1 MSGRYE
7 WTARLAV
14 RGLQWAARLPRP
26 WLLRLLRAAEKL
38 PANRAPGP
46 GLTPPVTELIE
57 IIVDEPGGEQAI
69 RRLLLE
75 GRHEQYVSLVRG
87 LLRHH
92 ASGRTTV
99 RIAADEALPAVAGKQ
114 PLRVA
119 VIGEGLDARLLRAA
133 YQADPGCALV
143 EDDTAQAYEF
153 APAATPEQISAA
165 LAKGAVVSVHHSLL
179 TDADAA
185 RALFAQ
191 AKAPWRVFYPL
202 WHFAPARRLHRLLAD
217 DEIGEVGTVRVQATL
232 GGDGGALAPQPP
244 QADDYLRHPAF
255 DHLLLLTWL
264 GGAPD
269 AVSAYLQPLGE
280 HGGQGMIAV
289 RHRAPGRYGLLE
301 MIHAPQM
308 TLPSAYYPHA
318 VEAEVSGS
326 DGIAWLRRGMAQ
338 PSREAPLAVRVG
350 KTAYTIGV
358 ERGLT
363 AEWDALYAHAA
374 AHLRALAAGKAQ
386 PIVGA
391 EDLFAALAARDR
403 AVEAA
408 RTGRVTAV

>member
-14 RGLQWAARLPRP
+14 RVLQWAARLPRP
-26 WLLRLLRAAEKL
+26 WLLRLLRTAEKL
-38 PANRAPGP
+38 PANRAPSP

-57 IIVDEPGGEQAI
+57 IIVDEPGGEQVI

-75 GRHEQYVSLVRG
+75 GRREQYVSLVRG

-92 ASGRTTV
+92 ARGAARV
-99 RIAADEALPAVAGKQ
+99 RIAADETPPVVANKQ

-133 YQADPGCALV
+133 YQADSGCALV

-153 APAATPEQISAA
+153 TPGATPEQISSA

-179 TDADAA
+179 TDATAA
-185 RALFAQ
+185 RTMFAQ
-191 AKAPWRVFYPL
+191 AKAPWRAFYPL
-202 WHFAPARRLHRLLAD
+202 WHFAPARRLHDLLAD
-217 DEIGEVGTVRVQATL
+217 DEIGEVGTLRVQAIL
-232 GGDGGALAPQPP
+232 GGDGGMLEPQTPP
-244 QADDYLRHPAF
+244 ADDYLSHPAF

-269 AVSAYLQPLGE
+269 AVSVRLQPLGE

-289 RHRAPGRYGLLE
+289 RHCAPGRYGMLE

-308 TLPSAYYPHA
+308 TLPSAYYPYA
-318 VEAEVSGS
+318 VEAEISGT

-350 KTAYTIGV
+350 KSAYTIGV

-374 AHLRALAAGKAQ
+374 VHLRALA
-386 PIVGA
+386 VGRA
-391 EDLFAALAARDR
+391 LPMMSAPDLFATLSARDK

-408 RTGRVTAV
+408 RTGRVTTV

>member
-1 MSGRYE
+1 
-7 WTARLAV
+7 
-14 RGLQWAARLPRP
+14 
-26 WLLRLLRAAEKL
+26 
-38 PANRAPGP
+38 
-46 GLTPPVTELIE
+46 
-57 IIVDEPGGEQAI
+57 
-69 RRLLLE
+69 
-75 GRHEQYVSLVRG
+75 
-87 LLRHH
+87 
-92 ASGRTTV
+92 
-99 RIAADEALPAVAGKQ
+99 
-114 PLRVA
+114 
-119 VIGEGLDARLLRAA
+119 
-133 YQADPGCALV
+133 
-143 EDDTAQAYEF
+143 
-153 APAATPEQISAA
+153 
-165 LAKGAVVSVHHSLL
+165 
-179 TDADAA
+179 
-185 RALFAQ
+185 
-191 AKAPWRVFYPL
+191 
-202 WHFAPARRLHRLLAD
+202 
-217 DEIGEVGTVRVQATL
+217 
-232 GGDGGALAPQPP
+232 
-244 QADDYLRHPAF
+244 
-255 DHLLLLTWL
+255 
-264 GGAPD
+264 
-269 AVSAYLQPLGE
+269 LGE

-318 VEAEVSGS
+318 VEAEVSGT

>member
-1 MSGRYE
+1 MSGRHE

-14 RGLQWAARLPRP
+14 RVLQWAARLPRP
-26 WLLRLLRAAEKL
+26 WLLRLLRVAEKL

-57 IIVDEPGGEQAI
+57 IIVDEPGGEQVI

-75 GRHEQYVSLVRG
+75 GRRAQYVSLVRG

-92 ASGRTTV
+92 ASGGAKV
-99 RIAADEALPAVAGKQ
+99 IVAADEALPAVVSKE

-119 VIGEGLDARLLRAA
+119 VIGEGLDARLLRTA
-133 YQADPGCALV
+133 YQADPGSVLV
-143 EDDTAQAYEF
+143 EDDAARAYEF
-153 APAATPEQISAA
+153 APGATPEQISAA

-179 TDADAA
+179 TDAAAA
-185 RALFAQ
+185 RALFAST
-191 AKAPWRVFYPL
+191 KAPWRVFYPL

-217 DEIGEVGTVRVQATL
+217 DEIGEVGTLRVQAIL
-232 GGDGGALAPQPP
+232 GGDGGALAPQSAT
-244 QADDYLRHPAF
+244 ADDYLRHPAF

-264 GGAPD
+264 GGAPH
-269 AVSAYLQPLGE
+269 AVSACLQPLGE

-289 RHRAPGRYGLLE
+289 RHRAPGRYGMLE

-308 TLPSAYYPHA
+308 TLPSAYYPYA
-318 VEAEVSGS
+318 VEAEASGT

-350 KTAYTIGV
+350 KSAYTIGV

-363 AEWDALYAHAA
+363 ADWDALYAHAA
-374 AHLRALAAGKAQ
+374 AHLRSLAAGQAQ
-386 PIVGA
+386 PMVSA
-391 EDLFAALAARDR
+391 PDLFATLIARDK

-408 RTGRVTAV
+408 RTGRVATV